1 MTETTTFYLHG
12 LPGSEAELNFA
23 MPDWRAKGIKPLDRL
38 TIRDTHEQALDAIAS
53 QIANYESA
61 HLIGFSLGGMSALKL
76 AARLPETVVKLD
88 LIAPAAPLEL
98 GDFLEQMAGKPIFEA
113 AMKSGGALGRIAT
126 AQRTLARVSK
136 GAVIKAMF
144 KGAAK
149 TDTNLLRDAVMQA
162 MLRDGLQKSL
172 IDATE
177 AYKSELRAFVTPWA
191 DTLARV
197 PCPVTVWHG
206 TADTWAPFGL
216 SEALVER
223 LGETAVLK
231 PLEGLAHYSGLRA
244 AMDQIAI

>member
-12 LPGSEAELNFA
+12 LPGSEAELDFA
-23 MPDWRAKGIKPLDRL
+23 LPDWHATGIKPLNRL
-38 TIRDTHEQALDAIAS
+38 AIRDTHELALDAMAS
-53 QIANYESA
+53 QIANYERA

-98 GDFLEQMAGKPIFEA
+98 GDFLGQMAGKPIFEA
-113 AMKSGGALGRIAT
+113 AMKSGGALGRIAS
-126 AQRTLARVSK
+126 AQRALARISK
-136 GAVIKAMF
+136 GSVIKAMF

-149 TDTNLLRDAVMQA
+149 ADLDLLSDAEMQA

-172 IDATE
+172 IEAPE
-177 AYKSELRAFVTPWA
+177 AYKSELRAFVAPWA

-197 PCPVTVWHG
+197 QCPVTVWHG
-206 TADTWAPFGL
+206 TEDTWAPFGL
-216 SEALVER
+216 SEALVR
-223 LGETAVLK
+223 KLRDAKLTPLK
-231 PLEGLAHYSGLRA
+231 DLSHYSGLRA